1 MNNNISIIIADDHPL
16 ILKGLRVELNDFGF
30 NVIDAVSNGAKA
42 LEMIVL
48 KKPTIAI
55 LDINMPLLNGFEVII
70 KCQQESSNTKF
81 ILLTASKEKGF
92 VLKAIKMNISG
103 YLLKDE
109 PFSVINKCIRE
120 VLKNKFYTSNFFP
133 ETYTNAVM
141 PQIEKIKYLSPSERT
156 IIRFVANRKSS
167 KDIAQFLGISIRT
180 VQKHRSNIISKL
192 DLSSDSDSL
201 SFWVKEN
208 NYLLDIE

>member
-16 ILKGLRVELNDFGF
+16 ILKGLRVELNNFGF
-30 NVIDAVSNGAKA
+30 NVIDAVSNGAIA

-55 LDINMPLLNGFEVII
+55 LDINMPLLSGFEVII
-70 KCQQESSNTKF
+70 KCQQASSNTKF

-133 ETYTNAVM
+133 ETYTNAVI
-141 PQIEKIKYLSPSERT
+141 PQVEKIKYLSPSERT
-156 IIRFVANRKSS
+156 IMRFVANRKSS

-180 VQKHRSNIISKL
+180 VQKHRSKIISKL

-201 SFWVKEN
+201 SIWVKEN